1 MLVDTLQRGMNF
13 SAKRPSKFLGYDML
27 KAIKREI
34 EECYELARGCAEKA
48 KAEADAQR
56 RQEFLDMERRWLF
69 LAHSYEFTERLG
81 GSPVYSEFAGSE
93 LGSETDGAQKAN
105 GR

>member
-1 MLVDTLQRGMNF
+1 MLR
-13 SAKRPSKFLGYDML
+13 
-27 KAIKREI
+27 AIKTEI

-48 KAEADAQR
+48 KAEADPQR

-81 GSPVYSEFAGSE
+81 GSPVYSEFPGIESDS
-93 LGSETDGAQKAN
+93 GTDGAQKRVPM
-105 GR
+105 GGEPYRGESG